1 MITWLLFSTSHLI
14 ILFQNFGRKVGLIL
28 IWLNSPKHFNNHF
41 NSIKRNF
48 ITPACVS
55 NKIPAFKE
63 KNLEVEQVLTGSLS
77 LLFLHHSVTLS
88 PYLFYLLVLSSVCLL
103 CSLYP
108 SVLFS
113 CLSTN
118 LVLTSPRLHRPP
130 SCLRYSNAS
139 SRLLLWL
146 LCHTTGQWLR
156 Q

>member
-14 ILFQNFGRKVGLIL
+14 ILFQNCGRKVGLI
-28 IWLNSPKHFNNHF
+28 LNSPKHFNNHF
-41 NSIKRNF
+41 NPIKRNF
-48 ITPACVS
+48 ITPACVC
-55 NKIPAFKE
+55 NKIPAYNKKPSGGRSTNWF
-63 KNLEVEQVLTGSLS
+63 SLS
-77 LLFLHHSVTLS
+77 LSPSLCYTLS
-88 PYLFYLLVLSSVCLL
+88 VSLLSSCSLLCLL
-103 CSLYP
+103 TLLTLSLCAF
-108 SVLFS
+108 FS

-130 SCLRYSNAS
+130 SCLRYSNAT